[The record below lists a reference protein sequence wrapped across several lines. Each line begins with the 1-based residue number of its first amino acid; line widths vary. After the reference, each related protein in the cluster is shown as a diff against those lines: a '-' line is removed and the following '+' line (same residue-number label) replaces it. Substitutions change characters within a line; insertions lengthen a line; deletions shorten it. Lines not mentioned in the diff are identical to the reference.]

1 MALKT
6 RWQTSSAAGQRVSR
20 EMKQVRRRTKH
31 KQASSLAA
39 AASRASSSKAAALK
53 KPPASWKADYPLIEE
68 LRSHRDAPVDT
79 IGCERLANPRA
90 KKADYEWQCL
100 VAAMLSAMTKDQTT
114 AETMKTLQAY
124 GNSISRIAGTPVRK
138 LDRLIAK
145 VGFHATK
152 AKNIRATAQICLSRY
167 GGRVPRTLEELLAL
181 PGVGPKMAHLT
192 LHAAF
197 GTQAGLCVDTHV
209 HRIANALGWVT
220 TRDPEHTRTAL
231 EAWLPHRHWED
242 INVCLVGLGQMQQQE
257 PHKLVDRCLAS
268 KSSAA
273 ALKLLARIGLAL
285 RRNKYPML
293 DEAAQKSP
301 AIRKLLL

>member
-6 RWQTSSAAGQRVSR
+6 RRQRTSDGGHGASR
-20 EMKQVRRRTKH
+20 KTKQVRKQTKR
-31 KQASSLAA
+31 KQVSALAA
-39 AASRASSSKAAALK
+39 GAKMSSSKAAASR

-68 LRSHRDAPVDT
+68 LRSHCDAPVDT
-79 IGCERLANPRA
+79 VGCERLANPRA

-100 VAAMLSAMTKDQTT
+100 VAAMLSAMTKDQMT
-114 AETMKTLQAY
+114 AETMVKLQVY
-124 GNSISRIAGTPVRK
+124 GNSISHIAATPVRK

-152 AKNIRATAQICLSRY
+152 AKNIRATAQLCLLQH

-197 GTQAGLCVDTHV
+197 GTQEGLCVDTHV

-220 TRDPEHTRTAL
+220 TRDPEQTRVAL
-231 EAWLPHRHWED
+231 EAWLPHKHWAD
-242 INVCLVGLGQMQQQE
+242 INVHLVGLGQLQQQE
-257 PHKLVDRCLAS
+257 PHKLVERCLEGKA
-268 KSSAA
+268 SAA
-273 ALKLLARIGLAL
+273 ALQLLARIGLPL
-285 RRNKYPML
+285 RRGKYPRL
-293 DEAAQKSP
+293 DKAAEKNP
-301 AIRKLLL
+301 AIRKLLV